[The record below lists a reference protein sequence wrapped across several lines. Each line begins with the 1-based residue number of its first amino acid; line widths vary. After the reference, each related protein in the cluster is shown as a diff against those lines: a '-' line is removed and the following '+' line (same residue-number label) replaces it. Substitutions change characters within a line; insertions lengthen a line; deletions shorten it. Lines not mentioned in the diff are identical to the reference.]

1 MKQLTRLSP
10 LLPLAMTL
18 IWLQFL
24 PERIPAHYNFAGEID
39 RWGSKWECLLL
50 PGVVLVMGLIFLL
63 VDAGLA
69 RRGADE
75 KSEAYNAANRRVL
88 QTILLL
94 SVLFFTALQAYI
106 LYKSGKNAVSGGTAE
121 GISRVT
127 ALGMAFL
134 FIALGNLMPKSR
146 RNSAMGFR
154 CGWSMYNDV
163 TWRKCNRFAGI
174 LMMAA
179 GVLLI
184 PLALLL
190 PEGWAVPVLLAVLTC
205 AVVVSLVYAH
215 RVYRA
220 EKG

>member
-39 RWGSKWECLLL
+39 RWGSKWESLLL

-106 LYKSGKNAVSGGTAE
+106 LYKSGKNAVSGGTSG
-121 GISRVT
+121 GINRVT

-179 GVLLI
+179 GALLI

-190 PEGWAVPVLLAVLTC
+190 PEGWTVPVLLAVLTC
-205 AVVVSLVYAH
+205 AVLVSLVYAH